1 MPLSFE
7 WDEKKA
13 RSNARKH
20 GIAFDEASTVF
31 ADALSLTIRDPA
43 HSQMEERFVTLGTSH
58 SGKLLVVVHTK
69 GATISA
75 SLALARRAD
84 ANDEPMKKGNK
95 NNDSEMQAEY
105 DFSPGVRGKYARRY
119 AQGTNVV
126 VLDPDVAKLF
136 PNAEA
141 VNKSLRSLAKTI
153 RRRKSVVAK

>member
-1 MPLSFE
+1 LALTPKL
-7 WDEKKA
+7 
-13 RSNARKH
+13 RKH
-20 GIAFDEASTVF
+20 SRLTARRQAFCFFNCSERDDNTGI
-31 ADALSLTIRDPA
+31 I
-43 HSQMEERFVTLGTSH
+43 
-58 SGKLLVVVHTK
+58 
-69 GATISA
+69 
-75 SLALARRAD
+75 ALARRAD

-119 AQGTNVV
+119 AEDTNVV

-141 VNKSLRSLAKTI
+141 VNKSLRNLAKTI